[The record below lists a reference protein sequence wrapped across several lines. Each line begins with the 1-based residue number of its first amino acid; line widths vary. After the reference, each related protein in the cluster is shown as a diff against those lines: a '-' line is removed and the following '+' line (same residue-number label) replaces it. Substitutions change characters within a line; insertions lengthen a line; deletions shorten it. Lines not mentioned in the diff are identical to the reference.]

1 MKEFIANIAV
11 SHRPFAVD
19 APPKVPAKGSNKKK
33 WKCVGGDGKNEE
45 ERKNWMKEKIELSR

>member
-45 ERKNWMKEKIELSR
+45 ERKN